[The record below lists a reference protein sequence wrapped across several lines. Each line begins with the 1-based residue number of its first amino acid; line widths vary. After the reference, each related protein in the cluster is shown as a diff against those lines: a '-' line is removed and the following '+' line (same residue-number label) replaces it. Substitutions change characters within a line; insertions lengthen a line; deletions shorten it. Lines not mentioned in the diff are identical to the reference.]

1 MTPVWIFP
9 AYPMLI
15 IGPHAG
21 TLTSKL
27 DPSPALTIAIGGI
40 TIQGL
45 GFMVSLLVYSA
56 FIYRLMTQKLPKES
70 VRPAMFVSVGP
81 SAFTVYGLVSMAS
94 HTRRIFPQDFMGNG
108 ALAADIL
115 KVVGNFASLWLWG

>member
-1 MTPVWIFP
+1 
-9 AYPMLI
+9 MLI